1 MSLKKR
7 AKDCTYQ
14 QTGLPF
20 LFLRASAA
28 LFVAEFSTKLFA
40 IENPE
45 KMAIGT
51 RQATQ
56 MG

>member
-1 MSLKKR
+1 LYVPTNR
-7 AKDCTYQ
+7 LTVLVF
-14 QTGLPF
+14 TGF
-20 LFLRASAA
+20 GGM
-28 LFVAEFSTKLFA
+28 FVAEFSTKLFA
-40 IENPE
+40 IANPE

>member
-1 MSLKKR
+1 MYVATNRLTVLVFAGFGSM
-7 AKDCTYQ
+7 
-14 QTGLPF
+14 
-20 LFLRASAA
+20 
-28 LFVAEFSTKLFA
+28 FVAEFSTKPFA